1 MSDWDQTNL
10 AVVRISSTIFSARA
24 YVHRTNTHTHKYAQT
39 VVVRFSGHI
48 LTHSYVRVMCR
59 IHIHMY
65 TSCASDAFTCII
77 TCAMT
82 LGMLYCQFRQGSR
95 SCLGF
100 STSNKAGCMNKNT
113 AVNTSQ
119 IRQSLITNTP
129 PGLGQRFATFE

>member
-24 YVHRTNTHTHKYAQT
+24 YVHRTNTHTHKHAQT
-39 VVVRFSGHI
+39 LGVRFSAHF

-65 TSCASDAFTCII
+65 TSCASDAFTCMS

-82 LGMLYCQFRQGSR
+82 LGML
-95 SCLGF
+95 
-100 STSNKAGCMNKNT
+100 
-113 AVNTSQ
+113 
-119 IRQSLITNTP
+119 
-129 PGLGQRFATFE
+129 